1 MYKKATITREA
12 KQVLS
17 SETLET
23 VKGKKLNVVKST
35 HPNEAK
41 AKYSKKDSRQKVIFT
56 AGRDLLQY
64 NIVVRPYILRKY
76 RIEKDVE
83 LDVLLYLFPFQYFT
97 SRDFKQLPIAHMSY
111 NLKTLRDLN
120 YIEIVVQHKIGNNGN
135 VYGLT
140 ERAKKIVKE
149 YYEYLSGEK
158 TVNPKG
164 YKNPFADKESFKVDE
179 QRQKVLDKLT
189 HQTKT
194 QKKQYR
200 KHFYDF

>member
-1 MYKKATITREA
+1 MYKKSTITKEA

-17 SETLET
+17 PETLEK
-23 VKGKKLNVVKST
+23 VKKKKVNIVKST

-56 AGRDLLQY
+56 AGRDLMQY
-64 NIVVRPYILRKY
+64 NIVVRPYILRKF

-97 SRDFKQLPIAHMSY
+97 ARDFKALPITHMSY
-111 NLKTLRDLN
+111 NLKTLKELN
-120 YIEIVVQHKIGNNGN
+120 YIQVVVDHNTGLSGNI
-135 VYGLT
+135 YGLT

-158 TVNPKG
+158 TVNPNG
-164 YKNPFADKESFKVDE
+164 YKNPFADKEAFKVDA